1 MGNACLV
8 REEDPGA
15 DLRHYQACLELEA
28 EVRARLQNTEQLRME
43 CINYYREECIRGDL
57 QLLTKEHWHRRTHDF
72 INRISFNDQ
81 RTKERIDI
89 AVDDICSDTGS
100 ITEGKFVECMHT
112 ALTLALMSLEEK
124 RARYESRYGPMAP
137 GQTPFGG
144 GEAMSSHDESVLM
157 SQSQS
162 HPHEEDWVEKR
173 ERELQSQEHLWQPG
187 NMHGMNRHCSQEN
200 WHSQQHQQQQQQQQ
214 QQNPHMSSEQER
226 EQLLLQMSNDRFIQ
240 NSQPALEPTE
250 NGYSSQQPQQGL
262 TAQAIHNMLQ
272 DRQNQD
278 IERLRHLQQQA
289 SAMRLPPALISELE
303 GLKHRVHE
311 QELELEE
318 MRQHATHAD
327 DYDGPQKPAFP
338 DPRQPSLNSPRLLPE
353 QARNNSG
360 WSQQDLWPHQG
371 PQKHT
376 GNEENIPGVNGFP
389 VGGGVEPVKDGGMA
403 SPMGSDPR
411 MDMPTMKEYE
421 AVKRAILSGEM
432 PVSVYNKHLQLEQK
446 TLAYNDKTRRISLH
460 RTDGLCDDSWHAD
473 HLRCITRGIA
483 ATVLQDPPPADRGV
497 AFRFHFR
504 DGSDDRFLCLV
515 FNTKEQAFLSTQ
527 VFSTLCGVEIVQ

>member
-173 ERELQSQEHLWQPG
+173 ESADKLGRCGANYKACNFQFYGIVVAHFSEPSRYNVMATYVLSD
-187 NMHGMNRHCSQEN
+187 
-200 WHSQQHQQQQQQQQ
+200 QQCCGCW
-214 QQNPHMSSEQER
+214 
-226 EQLLLQMSNDRFIQ
+226 LLL
-240 NSQPALEPTE
+240 
-250 NGYSSQQPQQGL
+250 
-262 TAQAIHNMLQ
+262 
-272 DRQNQD
+272 
-278 IERLRHLQQQA
+278 
-289 SAMRLPPALISELE
+289 
-303 GLKHRVHE
+303 
-311 QELELEE
+311 
-318 MRQHATHAD
+318 
-327 DYDGPQKPAFP
+327 
-338 DPRQPSLNSPRLLPE
+338 
-353 QARNNSG
+353 
-360 WSQQDLWPHQG
+360 
-371 PQKHT
+371 
-376 GNEENIPGVNGFP
+376 
-389 VGGGVEPVKDGGMA
+389 VGD
-403 SPMGSDPR
+403 
-411 MDMPTMKEYE
+411 
-421 AVKRAILSGEM
+421 SGEHEVL
-432 PVSVYNKHLQLEQK
+432 VSGVTKHV
-446 TLAYNDKTRRISLH
+446 N
-460 RTDGLCDDSWHAD
+460 
-473 HLRCITRGIA
+473 
-483 ATVLQDPPPADRGV
+483 V
-497 AFRFHFR
+497 
-504 DGSDDRFLCLV
+504 
-515 FNTKEQAFLSTQ
+515 
-527 VFSTLCGVEIVQ
+527 